1 MQFRIRLRSMA
12 EEVTEMDH
20 TNDIRLSSDQL
31 NSANLSGAPI
41 YGRDD
46 DEISTVD
53 HVHGAGD
60 EARVVFDVGGFLGI
74 GSRRVS
80 LYASQLD
87 FMRDR
92 DGIVH
97 GVTQMTEDQLKAL
110 PEHVD

>member
-1 MQFRIRLRSMA
+1 MHTQ
-12 EEVTEMDH
+12 ETEMDH
-20 TNDIRLSSDQL
+20 TNHIRLNDDELIQ
-31 NSANLSGAPI
+31 ANLEGATI
-41 YGRDD
+41 YGQDD

-60 EARVVFDVGGFLGI
+60 QAKVVFDVGGFLGI
-74 GSRRVS
+74 GSKRVS

-87 FMRDR
+87 FMRNE

-110 PEHVD
+110 PEHTD